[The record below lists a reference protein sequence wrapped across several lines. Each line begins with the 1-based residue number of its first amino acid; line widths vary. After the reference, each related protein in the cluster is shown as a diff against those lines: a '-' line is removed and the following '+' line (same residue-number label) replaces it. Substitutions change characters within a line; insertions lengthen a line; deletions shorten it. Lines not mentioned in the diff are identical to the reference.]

1 MGRFEVGEP
10 GRRVP
15 PTNLTG
21 PLPSPYRKVS
31 CLEREANSGFLN
43 LRDAA
48 GTGSLKEASQKYS
61 HRGILFWALAHS

>member
-15 PTNLTG
+15 QTNLTG
-21 PLPSPYRKVS
+21 PLPSPYRKVR

-48 GTGSLKEASQKYS
+48 GTDS
-61 HRGILFWALAHS
+61 